1 MEGGGSRILMK
12 TVTEAE
18 RAQGRRFRNFCEL
31 RQFPYQ
37 SWLNVLISKQMG
49 TLWVPTCA
57 TGCHKTK
64 LKYNILCI
72 DFLFCSLKSECCLG
86 NITDFPMF
94 PSVSYMWDPQ
104 RVRIGLNVCVLSLWA
119 HSGGFQRV
127 LHSEAGELGFHAGS
141 AWAEHWRFILCFLHW
156 LLHQEVEA
164 FLFLWFLQALK
175 YQESLSFLE
184 LEKLEL
190 EEAMFYWARVPS
202 GSVACSVLT
211 LSGLS
216 STESLGCSCL

>member
-1 MEGGGSRILMK
+1 MGAPGFWWRPWLKQKETRAEDFVIFVNLGS
-12 TVTEAE
+12 
-18 RAQGRRFRNFCEL
+18 F
-31 RQFPYQ
+31 
-37 SWLNVLISKQMG
+37 LISPDSMSSSLNRWG
-49 TLWVPTCA
+49 LCGFPPVPRVVI
-57 TGCHKTK
+57 KP
-64 LKYNILCI
+64 NILCI

-94 PSVSYMWDPQ
+94 TSVSYMWDPQ

-141 AWAEHWRFILCFLHW
+141 AWAEHWRFILCFLQW